1 MINDFDTLLK
11 RCEAKRKKWLIK
23 LYGTAVFTLSLIG
36 VIGWIGFTRFHSA
49 DTLPPQPHPE
59 QTPIVSAHQ
68 TERNATEANETNRSV
83 LAHPNTIAAK
93 PLLPSPLA
101 PKPTALT
108 PAPMP
113 QQRVDGAVPPAPTLI
128 PPQPIAPAAVPAP
141 TPPKK
146 NLFEV
151 TTQPQTLEGMIAFY
165 KTSPQY
171 ETALTIAKEYYAK
184 GSFAEAAIWAKKAN
198 QLNREEEEAWLL
210 YAKSY
215 YAQGM
220 KTEAI
225 NVLELFLNYK
235 NSKAASE
242 MLKAWKR

>member
-23 LYGTAVFTLSLIG
+23 LYGIAVFTVSLIG
-36 VIGWIGFTRFHSA
+36 IVGWIGFSRFHSA
-49 DTLPPQPHPE
+49 DTLPQESHSE
-59 QTPIVSAHQ
+59 QTQIVSAQQ
-68 TERNATEANETNRSV
+68 TEHNTTEANETNRSV
-83 LAHPNTIAAK
+83 LAHPNTIPTK
-93 PLLPSPLA
+93 PVLPSPLA
-101 PKPTALT
+101 PKPNVAT
-108 PAPMP
+108 PAPLP
-113 QQRVDGAVPPAPTLI
+113 QQRMDGAVPSTPTVI
-128 PPQPIAPAAVPAP
+128 APQPIAPTAAVTP

-220 KTEAI
+220 RAEAI

>member
-23 LYGTAVFTLSLIG
+23 LYGIGVFTVSLIG
-36 VIGWIGFTRFHSA
+36 IVGWIGFARFHST
-49 DTLPPQPHPE
+49 DTLSSHSE
-59 QTPIVSAHQ
+59 QTQIVSAHQ
-68 TERNATEANETNRSV
+68 TERNITEANETNRSV
-83 LAHPNTIAAK
+83 LVHPNTIAAK
-93 PLLPSPLA
+93 PVLPSPLA

-113 QQRVDGAVPPAPTLI
+113 QQRVDGAVPPAPTVI
-128 PPQPIAPAAVPAP
+128 APQPIAPAAVPPP

-220 KTEAI
+220 RAEAI